1 MASSTRQSLAAA
13 KAAIAPLLNKADL
26 NFAEELFAI
35 GAAVASST
43 QLRSILSD
51 PSADEKVK
59 SGALN
64 AVFGKN
70 VSEGA
75 IGFATVLVG
84 LRWSSGQDLV
94 RAFEELAVF
103 AVSAIASASKSLP
116 AVESQLFAFKQAVD
130 SDQDLQFAL
139 GDRLAT
145 DEAKLSLIDTLT
157 KGKISPEAA
166 VLIRRSVTGS
176 RARRVALVLEQFGK
190 QVSAFA
196 ERLVATVTVAA
207 PISDGQLAKLE
218 QTLAKSYGQSL
229 KINIEV
235 DPAILGGIKVQVAG
249 EILDGSLASRL
260 TSARL
265 QLA

>member
-13 KAAIAPLLNKADL
+13 KATIAPLLNKADL

-166 VLIRRSVTGS
+166 VLIRRSVTGA